1 MNLLLDI
8 GSTLAQY
15 WPMILIVV
23 MAVALLVPTY
33 LRQKK
38 EMKNRQELNDTIKV
52 GTKIV
57 TTAGVYGVVES
68 MCETSEGVVVV
79 ISTGDEKHLS
89 TITIHINAIM
99 GIDNKTVTKAEKT
112 SKKRVKVIE
121 VEEEEDAEEVVEEVV
136 EEEQK
141 STKKTTKKTD
151 K

>member
-38 EMKNRQELNDTIKV
+38 ELKNRQELNETIKV

-68 MCETSEGVVVV
+68 MEETSDGVVLV
-79 ISTGDEKHLS
+79 ISTGDKSRPS
-89 TITIHINAIM
+89 TMTIHINAIM
-99 GIDNKTVTKAEKT
+99 GIDNKTYVGKVKT
-112 SKKRVKVIE
+112 SKKQK
-121 VEEEEDAEEVVEEVV
+121 EEVKEETDDAVDEIAEKV
-136 EEEQK
+136 QK
-141 STKKTTKKTD
+141 SSKKSSKKTEE
-151 K
+151 